1 MTHSQFLLEDSHLEF
16 LNQFQRYG
24 FKTQDELIRAALSHL
39 QMELEL
45 RQLQESAAL
54 YAEVYEGD
62 RELQE
67 LTEAAVVEWA
77 E

>member
-1 MTHSQFLLEDSHLEF
+1 MAHAQFLLEESHLEF
-16 LNQFQRYG
+16 LNQFQHYG
-24 FKTQDELIRAALSHL
+24 FKTQDELVRAALNHL
-39 QMELEL
+39 QKELEL

-54 YAEVYEGD
+54 YAEVYESD
-62 RELQE
+62 REVQE